1 MTTSPSMQL
10 PDESMATSAGRARPG
25 VAVLALTI
33 SVSAL
38 AGAVGL
44 ATGTLALSTDLNE
57 RLPFASPVFGGMALA
72 VIVALPFAV
81 VAVMAWRGDERADLV
96 AAGAGALL
104 VGWIVVQLAFLRSLS
119 FFHPLYAAVGGLFVW
134 FGRGAVA
141 RTVHAPHRRSR
152 QEAVR

>member
-1 MTTSPSMQL
+1 MTTPPSTQIADGSI
-10 PDESMATSAGRARPG
+10 PTAAGRARRG
-25 VAVLALTI
+25 LAVLALVV

-44 ATGTLALSTDLNE
+44 ATGTLALSPDLNE
-57 RLPFASPVFGGMALA
+57 RLPFASPVFGGIALA
-72 VIVALPFAV
+72 VIVGLPFAV
-81 VAVMAWRGDERADLV
+81 VALMAWRGDERADLA

-119 FFHPLYAAVGGLFVW
+119 FFHPLYAALGGLFVW

-141 RTVHAPHRRSR
+141 RTVHAQHRRSR
-152 QEAVR
+152 QEAGW